1 MPRAR
6 VDRAFLIL
14 GADWTGPDP
23 RVIKDLVDR
32 GPAGGVQV
40 QHALDER
47 PAFAW
52 ELAEEAGGS
61 AGDLLGALT
70 GSGGFEAFSRGDRL
84 RV

>member
-23 RVIKDLVDR
+23 RVIKDLVD
-32 GPAGGVQV
+32 GWSIGGIQV
-40 QHALDER
+40 QHALDEH

-52 ELAEEAGGS
+52 ELAEEAGRS
-61 AGDLLGALT
+61 AGDLLGTLA
-70 GSGGFEAFSRGDRL
+70 GPGGFEAFSRGDGL